1 MTINSYH
8 TLATTNHPASSLVSR
23 FTRHLRI
30 PTGLTFQRSPGKFSF
45 LLSRLV
51 SQHSTW
57 SISVNHPTRFSFMR
71 RCTQQQ
77 QQHKLQRYHQQ
88 NDSSPALA
96 QLHEISSGFCQ
107 CCKRHAFLS
116 YCS

>member
-1 MTINSYH
+1 
-8 TLATTNHPASSLVSR
+8 
-23 FTRHLRI
+23 
-30 PTGLTFQRSPGKFSF
+30 TFQRSPGKSSF

-57 SISVNHPTRFSFMR
+57 SISVNQVQFSFMR
-71 RCTQQQ
+71 RCAQQQ

-107 CCKRHAFLS
+107 CCTRHACLS
-116 YCS
+116 YCSLCELGVSNDPLTISFQETFDQNAA